1 MADPTR
7 KKSVHISMI
16 IREHRNACKKHPEP
30 FDMLCEKGGWDMVAE
45 HYKNANDSSEK
56 VNGYLVLLEEVSE
69 ALEAYDKGE
78 LENCMTELAQCGAVI
93 LRMIQFVHDEIN
105 GVKKL

>member
-1 MADPTR
+1 MSSEIR
-7 KKSVHISMI
+7 HLELKILSEYKKAV
-16 IREHRNACKKHPEP
+16 KKHPEP
-30 FDMLCEKGGWDMVAE
+30 FYMLCEKGGWDMVAE

-93 LRMIQFVHDEIN
+93 LRMMQFVHDEIN